1 MLQQMDTGVVL
12 NALSLLIIVASPL
25 IRTSGISLY
34 FVGNT
39 YVRLA
44 LLGYIVY
51 ASYISVF
58 SGILAFLA
66 VFTLLLERNHGILTN
81 FPKKNTDIPLEKY
94 RIIEPPIT
102 NPSKVESEPDMDENY
117 AEHITDNNPR
127 LQPIAQGTSAAS
139 FYTSKN
145 LA

>member
-1 MLQQMDTGVVL
+1 MDKGVVL
-12 NALSLLIIVASPL
+12 NVLSLLIIVVAPM
-25 IRTSGISLY
+25 IRSSGISLY
-34 FVGNT
+34 FVGNL
-39 YVRLA
+39 YIRLA

-81 FPKKNTDIPLEKY
+81 FPVQNTNIPLDSYKV
-94 RIIEPPIT
+94 IEQPIQAT
-102 NPSKVESEPDMDENY
+102 SKVEVEVDNDENF
-117 AEHITDNNPR
+117 AKNITDNIPR
-127 LQPIAQGTSAAS
+127 LESMPKGTSAAS